1 MEYKNKNIEKIV
13 KNEKVGNVKVI
24 KKKNNID
31 IEISTESGVFKFYS
45 INPADIDKIKNLFI
59 THSGQLQDLY

>member
-31 IEISTESGVFKFYS
+31 IEISTEYGVFKFYY
-45 INPADIDKIKNLFI
+45 IN
-59 THSGQLQDLY
+59 